1 MNELCFMSNLSS
13 SEWAAWVQAIGS
25 IAAIASAVWIMNQQ
39 HKQEIQRRRTV
50 EAHRLDLLER
60 LAAELLE
67 RVRMNSGLLEDSDGA
82 GAFHAYTTTLHTRL
96 NAIEAMPIHEIYS
109 AEVISRLHQVLH
121 WVRTLCTVFESAG
134 TQQRSKETL
143 QALGKILTVYF
154 TNIEDE
160 YAKLKVAIAEA
171 KSNPIW

>member
-1 MNELCFMSNLSS
+1 MNELCVISNLTS

-50 EAHRLDLLER
+50 EKHRLELLEQ

-67 RVRMNSGLLEDSDGA
+67 RVRMNSGQLEDSDGA

-96 NAIEAMPIHEIYS
+96 NAIETMPMHEIYS
-109 AEVISRLHQVLH
+109 AEVISRLQQVLH

-134 TQQRSKETL
+134 THQRSKETL
-143 QALGKILTVYF
+143 QALENILTVYF

-160 YAKLKVAIAEA
+160 YAKLKVAIAKA
-171 KSNPIW
+171 KSNPVW